1 MWNHTVSIL
10 IGGQSRR
17 MGTPKH
23 LIELPNGNTMLQ
35 QMLLFAHSTATNVVI
50 VGGVIDG
57 YTSIHDHR
65 DTQGPLAGIEALL
78 DSGIDK
84 RYLVVG
90 CDMPLLTKDVVA
102 PLLSGDKI
110 SVFTHNGFIF
120 SLPIMICSESI
131 AACTAY
137 LDSSRRSIKGFLSEI
152 SHTTVHLEDSHVG
165 AMTRMNTPD
174 EISTFF
180 M

>member
-110 SVFTHNGFIF
+110 SVFTHNRFIF
-120 SLPIMICSESI
+120 RLPIMICSESL

-165 AMTRMNTPD
+165 AMTSMNTPD